1 MVLSFD
7 IGIIFAGVCGASLHG
22 VGLKQIIIVTFFI
35 SLWGSV
41 ILLSFVGDQWSGP
54 KFDSGSDSGSRVTD
68 ESFFKG
74 VDYYVQKDN
83 KPLMKLKASE
93 VTINSTTGYTFFFD
107 PIGEA
112 YTADGEPINY
122 SGMKG
127 IYNQDRG
134 SLWINDQVEV
144 SLRKSSVKSDK
155 MIYNLGQDQLE
166 TIGNV
171 KTRSISEKN
180 GDKIYIEAERAI
192 SWPKKRESRYSGQ
205 VSGKIE
211 RKRAYEA
218 PVFFESDKL
227 YLNMSEMM
235 VSLNDKVTLKKQPF
249 KATSH
254 RGEIYLENYNKKL
267 KYFVLNDDVKLEE
280 KVVLGGSSYI
290 RKAYAEKLEGVTAED
305 KIILTGFPKVYQQS
319 DVIKGNR
326 IILREN
332 NEVVEVDDANTNI
345 ILR

>member
-1 MVLSFD
+1 MSF
-7 IGIIFAGVCGASLHG
+7 L
-22 VGLKQIIIVTFFI
+22 
-35 SLWGSV
+35 
-41 ILLSFVGDQWSGP
+41 GDSWDGP
-54 KFDSGSDSGSRVTD
+54 KFDSGSDAGTRVTD

-74 VDYYVQKDN
+74 VDYYVLKDN
-83 KPLMKLKASE
+83 KPQMKLKASE
-93 VTINSTTGYTFFFD
+93 VTINSTTGFTFFFD

-112 YTADGEPINY
+112 YTEEAEPINY
-122 SGMKG
+122 KGTKG
-127 IYNQDRG
+127 IYHQENG
-134 SLWINDQVEV
+134 SLFLNDEVEV
-144 SLRKSSVKSDK
+144 TLRQSSVRSDK
-155 MIYNLGQDQLE
+155 MIYNLGSDRLE

-180 GDKIYIEAERAI
+180 GDKIYIESERAI
-192 SWPKKRESRYSGQ
+192 SWPRKRESRYMGQ
-205 VSGKIE
+205 VNGKIE

-218 PVFFESDKL
+218 PVYFESDKL

-235 VSLNDKVTLKKQPF
+235 VTLEDNVTLRKQPF

-290 RKAYAEKLEGVTAED
+290 RRAYAEKLEGVTAED

>member
-1 MVLSFD
+1 M
-7 IGIIFAGVCGASLHG
+7 
-22 VGLKQIIIVTFFI
+22 KQIIIV
-35 SLWGSV
+35 
-41 ILLSFVGDQWSGP
+41 LSFIIVWTGVSLLTVFSEEWSGP
-54 KFDSGSDSGSRVTD
+54 VFETSSDSGSRVSN

-74 VDYYVQKDN
+74 VNYYVQKN
-83 KPLMKLKASE
+83 HIPQLKLNATE
-93 VTINSTTGYTFFFD
+93 VTVNSTTGNTLFFD
-107 PIGEA
+107 PVGEA
-112 YTADGEPINY
+112 YTKGGEPILY
-122 SGMKG
+122 KGSRG
-127 IYNQDRG
+127 IYNQGMG
-134 SLWINDQVEV
+134 SLFINEKVQVNINE
-144 SLRKSSVKSDK
+144 SQLNSDRL
-155 MIYNLGQDQLE
+155 IYNLGKDRVE

-171 KTRSISEKN
+171 KTKSVSTKN
-180 GDKIYIEAERAI
+180 GDKIFVESERAI
-192 SWPKKRESRYSGQ
+192 SWPKKRESRYLGQ
-205 VSGKIE
+205 VSGKII

-218 PVFFESDKL
+218 PVFFESNRMYLKL
-227 YLNMSEMM
+227 NEMLVTLNE
-235 VSLNDKVTLKKQPF
+235 KVTLKKQPF

-280 KVVLGGSSYI
+280 KVVLSGTSYL
-290 RKAYAEKLEGVTAED
+290 RKAYAEKLEGVMAED

>member
-1 MVLSFD
+1 M
-7 IGIIFAGVCGASLHG
+7 
-22 VGLKQIIIVTFFI
+22 KQIIIVTFFI
-35 SLWGSV
+35 VIWGSV
-41 ILLSFVGDQWSGP
+41 SMLSFFGKSWDGP
-54 KFDSGSDSGSRVTD
+54 QFDNGADSGSRVTD

-74 VDYYVQKDN
+74 VNYYVQKDN
-83 KPLMKLKASE
+83 QPQMKLKASE
-93 VTINSTTGYTFFFD
+93 VTINSTTGFTFFFD
-107 PIGEA
+107 PTGEA

-122 SGMKG
+122 SGSKG
-127 IYNQDRG
+127 IYNQKQG
-134 SLWINDQVEV
+134 SLWINETVEV
-144 SLRKSSVKSDK
+144 TLRKSSVKSDR

-171 KTRSISEKN
+171 KTKSISEKN
-180 GDKIYIEAERAI
+180 GDTIYIEADRAI
-192 SWPKKRESRYSGQ
+192 SWPKKQQSRYTGH

-227 YLNMSEMM
+227 YLNMEEMM
-235 VSLNDKVTLKKQPF
+235 VSLNDEVYLKKQPF

>member
-1 MVLSFD
+1 M
-7 IGIIFAGVCGASLHG
+7 
-22 VGLKQIIIVTFFI
+22 KQILVVTFFV
-35 SLWGSV
+35 LVWGTV
-41 ILLSFVGDQWSGP
+41 TLLSFFGESWDSP
-54 KFDSGSDSGSRVTD
+54 NFDSGSDSGTRVTD

-74 VDYYVQKDN
+74 VDYYVLKEN
-83 KPLMKLKASE
+83 KPQMKLNASE
-93 VTINSTTGYTFFFD
+93 VTINSTTGFTFFFD
-107 PIGEA
+107 PVGEA
-112 YTADGEPINY
+112 YTEEGEPINY
-122 SGMKG
+122 KSLKG
-127 IYNQDRG
+127 IFHQERG
-134 SLWINDQVEV
+134 NLILNDQVEV
-144 SLRKSSVKSDK
+144 SLRQSSLKSDK
-155 MIYNLGQDQLE
+155 MIYNLGQDKLE

-171 KTRSISEKN
+171 KTKSISEKN
-180 GDKIYIEAERAI
+180 GDKIFIESERAI
-192 SWPKKRESRYSGQ
+192 SWPKKRESRYMGH

-227 YLNMSEMM
+227 YLNMNEMM
-235 VSLNDKVTLKKQPF
+235 VSLNDAVTLKKQPF

-290 RKAYAEKLEGVTAED
+290 RKAYAERLEGVTAED